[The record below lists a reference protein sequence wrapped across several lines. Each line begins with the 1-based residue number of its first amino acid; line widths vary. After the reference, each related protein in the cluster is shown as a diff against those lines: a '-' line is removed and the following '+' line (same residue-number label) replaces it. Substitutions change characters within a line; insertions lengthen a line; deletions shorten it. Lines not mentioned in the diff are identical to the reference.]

1 MTKVMT
7 KPEILVAGGT
17 RFNYLNPGSSKIEI
31 TDIAISLSKMCRFTG
46 HCRGH
51 YSVAQH
57 SVLVS
62 EMVSPQYA
70 LYGLLHDASEAY
82 TGDINRPLKDLL
94 GSVFKDVEDRIQRA
108 IYNHFGLSA
117 TEPHEVHHADMVM
130 LVTEKRDL
138 MPNDHRPWM
147 QLALGDYEPLAVPV
161 WPMERHQAYNYF
173 MNRYQEL
180 TS

>member
-1 MTKVMT
+1 MI
-7 KPEILVAGGT
+7 KPEILVTSGY
-17 RFNYLNPGSSKIEI
+17 RFNYLHPEDSVIEI
-31 TDIAISLSKMCRFTG
+31 TDIATSLSKMCRFTG

-62 EMVSPQYA
+62 EVVSPEFA

-82 TGDINRPLKDLL
+82 TGDINKPLKVLL
-94 GSVFKDVEDRIQRA
+94 GKTFTNIEDRIQRV
-108 IYNHFGLSA
+108 IYNHFGLDPR
-117 TEPHEVHHADMVM
+117 EPVEVHHADMI
-130 LVTEKRDL
+130 LLATEKRDL
-138 MPNDHRPWM
+138 MPNDKYPWIVD
-147 QLALGDYEPLAVPV
+147 DYEPMSGVII
-161 WPMERHQAYNYF
+161 PMERDQAYTYF